1 MSDVST
7 LAIDVIRRDGGTQPR
22 DQIDEGVAA
31 DYADALAD
39 GATFPPVTVFYDGAT
54 YWLADGFHRVAAHD
68 QIGRSEI
75 AADVRQGTQRDAVLF
90 SVGANASHGHR
101 RSNADKRRAV
111 LTLLNDPEWA
121 GWSDREIARRC
132 AVGHQMVAPLREDF
146 TGRATSDRTY
156 TTKHGTTATMNTASI
171 GKARAE
177 GVDMEEAGGAAPLRR
192 KGGYIA
198 VPDGADLIDLCH
210 RGIEIENNG
219 GTSESAAAKLG
230 LAIQSYR
237 ISRQIVMLADRPELS
252 VADAA
257 TANEA
262 LNVLRTTLQYSKA
275 WELAEPIAT
284 KVWGAATSGLK
295 LTTLAERRLEQFE
308 RTFGIVM
315 QSCLTTDEIDLP
327 YLSAEQIRSAVREIN
342 RARRALAAFSTRIE
356 RLHQ

>member
-1 MSDVST
+1 
-7 LAIDVIRRDGGTQPR
+7 
-22 DQIDEGVAA
+22 
-31 DYADALAD
+31 
-39 GATFPPVTVFYDGAT
+39 
-54 YWLADGFHRVAAHD
+54 
-68 QIGRSEI
+68 
-75 AADVRQGTQRDAVLF
+75 
-90 SVGANASHGHR
+90 
-101 RSNADKRRAV
+101 
-111 LTLLNDPEWA
+111 
-121 GWSDREIARRC
+121 
-132 AVGHQMVAPLREDF
+132 
-146 TGRATSDRTY
+146 
-156 TTKHGTTATMNTASI
+156 
-171 GKARAE
+171 
-177 GVDMEEAGGAAPLRR
+177 MEEAGGAAPLRR
-192 KGGYIA
+192 KGVYIA

-284 KVWGAATSGLK
+284 KVWGAATSGLR

-327 YLSAEQIRSAVREIN
+327 YLSAEQIRSVVREIN